1 MITPLEYGLATA
13 AILAILVFI
22 FCCSDTECVDDKGC
36 GCCLAVVI
44 LLAAIIYLVYFVIRS
59 FHVLLT

>member
-1 MITPLEYGLATA
+1 
-13 AILAILVFI
+13 
-22 FCCSDTECVDDKGC
+22 VDDKGC

-44 LLAAIIYLVYFVIRS
+44 LLAAIIYLVYFVIHS